1 MKIIRTILFM
11 LSLILAVGLALTT
24 LAGVVSPS
32 RTVVPSLL
40 AYGYLPLLAAN
51 VLMALVWGLMRR
63 WEALLPVAVIGL
75 RLYYVAFHWDR
86 YAGDLSEILNIREGG
101 LAIHGGLIF
110 GFLAAWLMCR
120 HKGISILNGMDLAV
134 PCIALGQAIGR
145 WGNFFNEEAHG
156 CETDF
161 PISVLIDGVNYHATF
176 LYESLWCLMLFF
188 LLSAIA
194 RKRRFT
200 GQIFCLY
207 LMLYSLERFFVEF
220 LRTDSLMIGSFKQ
233 AMVLSACLIVVGA
246 VAYGVLSKR
255 TRY

>member
-1 MKIIRTILFM
+1 MH
-11 LSLILAVGLALTT
+11 LIAPDPIAFTLGPIEVRWYGVLIALATLVAVGIGYRRSEKYGIKGDDLLDIM
-24 LAGVVSPS
+24 LVV
-32 RTVVPSLL
+32 
-40 AYGYLPLLAAN
+40 
-51 VLMALVWGLMRR
+51 
-63 WEALLPVAVIGL
+63 LPVAVIGL